1 MTSITEPNVSSSA
14 GVAASVVAASVVAA
28 SVVAAAG
35 RGKDGDRANEEGT
48 SQ

>member
-1 MTSITEPNVSSSA
+1 MTSITELNVSSSA
-14 GVAASVVAASVVAA
+14 GVAA

>member
-14 GVAASVVAASVVAA
+14 GVAVSVAASVVAR
-28 SVVAAAG
+28 VAGAG